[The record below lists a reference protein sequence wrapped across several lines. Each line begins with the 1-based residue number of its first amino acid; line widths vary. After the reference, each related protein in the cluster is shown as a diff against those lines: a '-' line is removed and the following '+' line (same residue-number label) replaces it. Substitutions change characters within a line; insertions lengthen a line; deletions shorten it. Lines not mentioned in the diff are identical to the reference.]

1 MRILLKTIPLLLLS
15 LPMAVF
21 ADPECT
27 ATSSDCVEVGKWQVS
42 VALGAGVRTNPVLDR
57 KDIPLIVLPEVSY
70 TGERFFIQNLDFGF
84 IVWENEAHQLNL
96 LATPS
101 YDQVFFHRWSPGNFV
116 VETTMIMPTNPPA
129 RQDLASEG
137 PPPTLLGADDSPP
150 PIVLGAEKAAPANQG
165 NREVPLAVPADSIA
179 TSAYRIVDMGQLH
192 KRRMAALAG
201 VEYSFGFGDWDLQA
215 QWVHDVS
222 DIHGGSEARL
232 ALARHYR
239 WNRHWMAFSLGANW
253 QSDKVI
259 DYYYG
264 VRPHE
269 VPLEEGSYL
278 GRAGVSTVARVDWRY
293 TLSEHWSLT
302 FTGSYRQLAGAIR
315 GSPIVEDDNILT
327 GFIGGVYHF

>member
-1 MRILLKTIPLLLLS
+1 VSAARSTRS
-15 LPMAVF
+15 LPAAAAV
-21 ADPECT
+21 DSECT
-27 ATSSDCVEVGKWQVS
+27 AASAGCAEVGKWRVGLA
-42 VALGAGVRTNPVLDR
+42 VGAGLRTNPVLDR

-84 IVWENEAHQLNL
+84 IVWENEAHRLNL

-101 YDQVFFHRWSPGNFV
+101 YDQVFFHRWNPGNFV
-116 VETTMIMPTNPPA
+116 VETTMISSANPPI

-150 PIVLGAEKAAPANQG
+150 PSVPGAEKAASANQR
-165 NREVPLAVPADSIA
+165 NPEAPPAASADSIL
-179 TSAYRIVDMGQLH
+179 TSAYRVVDMGQLH

-201 VEYSFGFGDWDLQA
+201 LEYSVGFDDWDLQA
-215 QWVHDVS
+215 QWLHDVS

-232 ALARHYR
+232 ALARHYHR
-239 WNRHWMAFSLGANW
+239 DRHWVTLSLGANW
-253 QSDKVI
+253 QSEKVI

-264 VRPHE
+264 VRPYE

-278 GRAGVSTVARVDWRY
+278 GRAGISTVARVDWRY

-302 FTGSYRQLAGAIR
+302 FTGSYRRLAREIR
-315 GSPIVEDDNILT
+315 RSPIVEDSNVLT